1 MAVSPL
7 SLILAA
13 QEGAAEAAHGGG
25 EAKSSFPP
33 FDPTLFAS
41 QLVWFALSFIAL
53 YLLLSRFVL
62 PKIGGVLHTRA
73 STISG
78 DLDSAAQKSAEA
90 DAAKIAMEKAVA
102 KARADARA
110 MVDAAR
116 ADTQAKL
123 NAEQEAAEA
132 RLVAKI
138 ELEEG
143 QVAAARSKALAD
155 VPGEAEKLAREIADK
170 LAPANA
176 NATARTTVGVS

>member
-41 QLVWFALSFIAL
+41 QLVWFDLSFIAL

-78 DLDSAAQKSAEA
+78 GSPDSWSISRSSASR
-90 DAAKIAMEKAVA
+90 
-102 KARADARA
+102 RASR
-110 MVDAAR
+110 VSS
-116 ADTQAKL
+116 
-123 NAEQEAAEA
+123 
-132 RLVAKI
+132 
-138 ELEEG
+138 
-143 QVAAARSKALAD
+143 RS
-155 VPGEAEKLAREIADK
+155 
-170 LAPANA
+170 
-176 NATARTTVGVS
+176 